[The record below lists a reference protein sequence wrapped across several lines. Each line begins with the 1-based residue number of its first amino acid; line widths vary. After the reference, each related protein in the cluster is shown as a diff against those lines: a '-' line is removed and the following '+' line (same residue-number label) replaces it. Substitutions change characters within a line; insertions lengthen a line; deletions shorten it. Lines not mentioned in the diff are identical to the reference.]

1 MGFNYYYVFDI
12 GGLRDEL
19 EHYGVDEFKRIY
31 SKYDSI
37 LGDSE
42 CVEFVLGIL
51 KDGEND
57 MKKARK
63 K

>member
-1 MGFNYYYVFDI
+1 MGHNVYYVLNLK
-12 GGLRDEL
+12 GLRDEL
-19 EHYGVDEFKRIY
+19 EHYGVNGFRRIY

-42 CVEFVLGIL
+42 CVEFVLEIL
-51 KDGEND
+51 RDTESD